1 MTENVDNQ
9 EEAEEDAFDDITNPC
24 PRRFYDAVFRVFTL
38 LGCHEQ
44 QARCEKA
51 IK

>member
-24 PRRFYDAVFRVFTL
+24 ANRVCDAISGFFSSWL
-38 LGCHEQ
+38 P
-44 QARCEKA
+44 
-51 IK
+51 